1 MKIAVVG
8 LGYWGPNLLRNLVAL
23 VGADSVVMVEQ
34 SLDRIA
40 AMAAQY
46 PSVGWS
52 TSLDDT
58 LNDDEV
64 EAVIIATPVST
75 HARLARAALE
85 AGRHVLVEKPLA
97 GSVVDAAELVVC
109 AEERER
115 VLMVGH
121 TFLFSP
127 RVERMAEY
135 LAEGRLGAIHYATS
149 SRLNLGLHQRDIGV
163 IWDLAA
169 HDFSILFHLLEEFPV
184 SVQTSGRGMV
194 RADTLDVA
202 FVNLCF
208 ASGIVASVD
217 VSWLAPK
224 KVRNTV
230 LVGDSQ
236 MMVYDDLDNEG
247 PVKIYDKG
255 VVKPDPEN
263 FGEHQLT
270 YRQGDVLAPYVAPRE
285 PLAQELAHF
294 VDCIQGTAV
303 APCLSDGRFGLRVV
317 EALEAAEHSWSTGGL
332 PVTVEPVLP
341 GRQVTAATGTVR
353 KLAGSDHSS

>member
-1 MKIAVVG
+1 
-8 LGYWGPNLLRNLVAL
+8 
-23 VGADSVVMVEQ
+23 E
-34 SLDRIA
+34 RI
-40 AMAAQY
+40 
-46 PSVGWS
+46 
-52 TSLDDT
+52 
-58 LNDDEV
+58 
-64 EAVIIATPVST
+64 
-75 HARLARAALE
+75 
-85 AGRHVLVEKPLA
+85 
-97 GSVVDAAELVVC
+97 
-109 AEERER
+109 
-115 VLMVGH
+115 LMVGH

-169 HDFSILFHLLEEFPV
+169 HDFSILFHLLDEFPV

-208 ASGIVASVD
+208 ASGVVASVD

-230 LVGDSQ
+230 LVGDRQ

-255 VVKPDPEN
+255 VVKSDPEN

-294 VDCIQGTAV
+294 VDRIQGKAST
-303 APCLSDGRFGLRVV
+303 PCLSDGRFGLHVV
-317 EALEAAEHSWSTGGL
+317 EALEAAERSWSEGGL
-332 PVTVEPVLP
+332 PVTIEPALL
-341 GRQVTAATGTVR
+341 RRDAAAPNRPVR
-353 KLAGSDHSS
+353 KLAGSDRSSW

>member
-1 MKIAVVG
+1 MKIAIVG
-8 LGYWGPNLLRNLVAL
+8 LGYWGPNLLRNLVPQ
-23 VGADSVVMVEQ
+23 VGTESVVMVEQ

-40 AMAAQY
+40 AMAGLY
-46 PSVGWS
+46 PSVAWS

-58 LNDDEV
+58 LDDEDV
-64 EAVIIATPVST
+64 QAVIIATPVST
-75 HARLARAALE
+75 HAHLTRAVLE

-97 GSVVDAAELVVC
+97 GSVVDAAELVLC
-109 AEERER
+109 AEARER
-115 VLMVGH
+115 ILMVGH

-135 LAEGRLGAIHYATS
+135 LDEGRLGAIHYATS

-169 HDFSILFHLLEEFPV
+169 HDFSILFHLLDEFPV

-202 FVNLCF
+202 FINLRF

-230 LVGDSQ
+230 LVGDRQ

-255 VVKPDPEN
+255 VVKPDPET

-270 YRQGDVLAPYVAPRE
+270 YRQGDVLAPYVGPRE

-294 VDCIQGTAV
+294 VDCIHGKGSN
-303 APCLSDGRFGLRVV
+303 PCLSDGRFGLRVV
-317 EALEAAEHSWSTGGL
+317 EALEAAERSWYEGGR
-332 PVTVEPVLP
+332 PVPIEPALP
-341 GRQVTAATGTVR
+341 GRNTVPNGTVR
-353 KLAGSDHSS
+353 KLTRSDRSS